1 MMHAAPAKQKNSSCN
16 KKSRNHKYTTKK
28 QNMLNIRK
36 INTTLMW
43 KEKYVQMG
51 EEKQVIERAMVV
63 ENMNKWE

>member
-1 MMHAAPAKQKNSSCN
+1 
-16 KKSRNHKYTTKK
+16 
-28 QNMLNIRK
+28 MLNLRK